1 MPGDSTVN
9 FNLLHRTC
17 KLVVLLCFLHI
28 SVTVVFYVRSLDIRF
43 AFVQNQQ
50 SHEHTAT
57 QSHRPGDTGDTGL
70 TGESE
75 PKAAESKTE
84 EAAEVQPEAKAE
96 EPGGKAEEPGEK
108 VEEPEKAAE
117 EPQKEA
123 EEPEKKLEKCPET
136 SPLLVGPLRVEF
148 NTPVSLEQIKKDNPN
163 LQPGGRSRPK
173 DCVALQKV
181 AIIIPFRKRD
191 EHLKYWLYYL
201 HPILQRQQLDYGVY
215 VINQDGEQIFN
226 RAKLL
231 NVGYTEALKEYDYE
245 CFIFSDVDLIPM
257 DDRNTY
263 KCFSQPRHL
272 SVSMDKFGFRLPY
285 NQYFGGVSSMS
296 KEQYLKINGFPNNYW
311 GWGGEDDDIY
321 NRLASKG
328 MSISRPSGEV
338 GKCRMIRHDRDKKN
352 EPNPQR
358 FDRIAHTRETMYKD
372 GINSLSYR
380 VVKTEK
386 FDLFTKITVDV
397 GKP

>member
-1 MPGDSTVN
+1 MPGDPSVS
-9 FNLLHRTC
+9 FSVLHRIC

-28 SVTVVFYVRSLDIRF
+28 FVTVVFYVRSLDFRVAF
-43 AFVQNQQ
+43 AQNQQ
-50 SHEHTAT
+50 SKHTAVKPAQVT
-57 QSHRPGDTGDTGL
+57 NTEDTARVDPVI
-70 TGESE
+70 EE
-75 PKAAESKTE
+75 PKT
-84 EAAEVQPEAKAE
+84 PE
-96 EPGGKAEEPGEK
+96 EPA
-108 VEEPEKAAE
+108 
-117 EPQKEA
+117 
-123 EEPEKKLEKCPET
+123 KKLEKCPET

-148 NTPVSLEQIKKDNPN
+148 NIPVSLDLIKNENPN
-163 LQPGGRSRPK
+163 LQQGGRFKPK
-173 DCVALQKV
+173 DCEALQKV
-181 AIIIPFRKRD
+181 AIIIPFRRRD

-215 VINQDGEQIFN
+215 VINQDGEETFN

-231 NVGYTEALKEYDYE
+231 NVGYVEALKEYDYN
-245 CFIFSDVDLIPM
+245 CFVFSDVDLIPM

-285 NQYFGGVSSMS
+285 NQYFGGVSSLS

-321 NRLASKG
+321 NRVTSQG
-328 MSISRPSGEV
+328 MSISRPSGDI
-338 GKCRMIRHDRDKKN
+338 GKCRMIRHNRDQKN
-352 EPNPQR
+352 DPNPQR
-358 FDRIAHTRETMYKD
+358 FNRIAHTRETMHKD

-380 VVKTEK
+380 VVSVEK
-386 FDLFTKITVDV
+386 LDLFTKITVDV

>member
-1 MPGDSTVN
+1 MAAN
-9 FNLLHRTC
+9 FSLIHRTC

-28 SVTVVFYVRSLDIRF
+28 SVTVFFYVRTMDIRF
-43 AFVQNQQ
+43 SFVQNQQ
-50 SHEHTAT
+50 PRANLT
-57 QSHRPGDTGDTGL
+57 RPRHDPLPASGSRT
-70 TGESE
+70 
-75 PKAAESKTE
+75 
-84 EAAEVQPEAKAE
+84 
-96 EPGGKAEEPGEK
+96 EPGENSTWK
-108 VEEPEKAAE
+108 GEDHQVDEPDQNATEEPA
-117 EPQKEA
+117 KE
-123 EEPEKKLEKCPET
+123 LEKCPET

-148 NTPVSLEQIKKDNPN
+148 NIPVSLEQIKKDNPN
-163 LQPGGRSRPK
+163 VQLGGRFRPR
-173 DCVALQKV
+173 DCLALQKV

-191 EHLKYWLYYL
+191 EHLKFWLYYL

-215 VINQDGEQIFN
+215 VINQDGDEIFN

-231 NVGYTEALKEYDYE
+231 NVGYMEALKEYDYN
-245 CFIFSDVDLIPM
+245 CFVFSDVDLIPM

-263 KCFSQPRHL
+263 RCFSQPRHL

-338 GKCRMIRHDRDKKN
+338 GKCRMIRHNRDKQN
-352 EPNPQR
+352 DPNPQR
-358 FDRIAHTRETMYKD
+358 FDRIAHTRETMHKD
-372 GINSLSYR
+372 GINSLTYS
-380 VVKTEK
+380 VVQLEK
-386 FDLFTKITVDV
+386 FDLFTKITVNV
-397 GKP
+397 GEP

>member
-1 MPGDSTVN
+1 MPGDSTGN
-9 FNLLHRTC
+9 FQLLHRTC

-28 SVTVVFYVRSLDIRF
+28 SVTLVFYVRSLDIRF
-43 AFVQNQQ
+43 AFTQNQQ
-50 SHEHTAT
+50 SHR
-57 QSHRPGDTGDTGL
+57 SVSLPGSPKPT
-70 TGESE
+70 E
-75 PKAAESKTE
+75 PREKPT
-84 EAAEVQPEAKAE
+84 
-96 EPGGKAEEPGEK
+96 EPGEK
-108 VEEPEKAAE
+108 HTEPEEK
-117 EPQKEA
+117 PT
-123 EEPEKKLEKCPET
+123 EPEEKPKEPAEKLQKCPET

-148 NTPVSLEQIKKDNPN
+148 NTPVNLDQIKKENPR
-163 LQPGGRSRPK
+163 LEAGGRFRPA
-173 DCVALQKV
+173 DCEALQKV

-191 EHLKYWLYYL
+191 EHLKFWLYYL

-215 VINQDGEQIFN
+215 VINQDGDVIFN

-231 NVGYTEALKEYDYE
+231 NVGYTEALKEYDYD
-245 CFIFSDVDLIPM
+245 CFVFSDVDLIPM

>member
-1 MPGDSTVN
+1 MPGDSTGN

-50 SHEHTAT
+50 SHNTSTQPNRDRSTALPPRT
-57 QSHRPGDTGDTGL
+57 
-70 TGESE
+70 E
-75 PKAAESKTE
+75 PKQADPKKEVAGLQESAA
-84 EAAEVQPEAKAE
+84 
-96 EPGGKAEEPGEK
+96 
-108 VEEPEKAAE
+108 
-117 EPQKEA
+117 PQA
-123 EEPEKKLEKCPET
+123 EKKLEKCPET

-148 NTPVSLEQIKKDNPN
+148 NIPVSLEQIKKDNPSVR
-163 LQPGGRSRPK
+163 PGGRFRPA
-173 DCVALQKV
+173 DCEALQKV

-191 EHLKYWLYYL
+191 EHLKFWLHYL
-201 HPILQRQQLDYGVY
+201 HPVLQRQQLDYGVY
-215 VINQDGEQIFN
+215 VINQEGDATFN

-231 NVGYTEALKEYDYE
+231 NVGYAEALKDYDYG
-245 CFIFSDVDLIPM
+245 CFVFSDVDLIPM

-263 KCFSQPRHL
+263 RCFSQPRHL

-296 KEQYLKINGFPNNYW
+296 QEHFLKINGFPNNYW

-328 MSISRPSGEV
+328 MSISRPSGDV

-358 FDRIAHTRETMYKD
+358 FDRIAHTRETMHKD
-372 GINSLSYR
+372 GINSLTYR
-380 VVKTEK
+380 VVSAEK
-386 FDLFTKITVDV
+386 FDLFTKISVDV

>member
-1 MPGDSTVN
+1 MPAETVN

-17 KLVVLLCFLHI
+17 KLVVLLSLLHI
-28 SVTVVFYVRSLDIRF
+28 AVTVFFYVRSMDVRV

-50 SHEHTAT
+50 SRNAGT
-57 QSHRPGDTGDTGL
+57 QRNQAFRHVLQQNQTRG
-70 TGESE
+70 SE
-75 PKAAESKTE
+75 QSVKTE
-84 EAAEVQPEAKAE
+84 PRPNESPKEDEQPEQKPTEPPPEKAE
-96 EPGGKAEEPGEK
+96 EEPKKAEE
-108 VEEPEKAAE
+108 EP
-117 EPQKEA
+117 
-123 EEPEKKLEKCPET
+123 KKLEKCPET

-148 NTPVSLEQIKKDNPN
+148 NTPVSLDQIVKENPN
-163 LQPGGRSRPK
+163 LQPGGRFKPK
-173 DCVALQKV
+173 DCEAQQKV
-181 AIIIPFRKRD
+181 ALIIPFRKRD
-191 EHLKYWLYYL
+191 EHLKFWLYYL

-215 VINQDGEQIFN
+215 VINQDGDEIFN

-231 NVGYTEALKEYDYE
+231 NIGYTEALKEYDYE
-245 CFIFSDVDLIPM
+245 CFVFSDVDLIPM

-296 KEQYLKINGFPNNYW
+296 KDQFLKINGFPNNYW

-321 NRLASKG
+321 NRIASKG
-328 MSISRPSGEV
+328 MGISRPSGDV
-338 GKCRMIRHDRDKKN
+338 GKCRMIRHERDKKN

-358 FDRIAHTRETMYKD
+358 FNRIAHTRETMHKD
-372 GINSLSYR
+372 GIASLTYR

-386 FDLFTKITVDV
+386 LPLYTKITVDV

>member
-1 MPGDSTVN
+1 MPGDSTGN
-9 FNLLHRTC
+9 FQLLHRTC

-28 SVTVVFYVRSLDIRF
+28 SVTLVFYVRSLDIRF
-43 AFVQNQQ
+43 AFTQNQQ
-50 SHEHTAT
+50 SHR
-57 QSHRPGDTGDTGL
+57 SGGS
-70 TGESE
+70 TGELGVSTGELDVSTGE
-75 PKAAESKTE
+75 PGNQRERAPEVKT
-84 EAAEVQPEAKAE
+84 AE
-96 EPGGKAEEPGEK
+96 EPAEKPTEPREKLKEPGEK
-108 VEEPEKAAE
+108 L
-117 EPQKEA
+117 Q
-123 EEPEKKLEKCPET
+123 KCPET
-136 SPLLVGPLRVEF
+136 SPVLVGPLRVEF
-148 NTPVSLEQIKKDNPN
+148 NTPVNLDQIKKENPR
-163 LQPGGRSRPK
+163 LEAGGRFRPA
-173 DCVALQKV
+173 DCEALQKV

-191 EHLKYWLYYL
+191 EHLKFWLYYL

-215 VINQDGEQIFN
+215 VINQDGDVIFN

-231 NVGYTEALKEYDYE
+231 NVGYTEALKEYDYD
-245 CFIFSDVDLIPM
+245 CFVFSDVDLIPM